1 MGHGLSCKVAV
12 VGGGPAGCFC
22 AYLLQNFCH
31 VTVFEAKSPLATLLP
46 TGGGRCNLA
55 HAEFDFKE
63 LASNYPRGEKFL
75 YSIFSRFSTADT
87 LEFFQ
92 KIGVE
97 TYIQDDL
104 RIFPLTNS
112 AVDVREKFLHSLE
125 NVNFIEKRVDTIV
138 KNNSGFTVFCDKREF
153 CFDKIILAIG
163 GHGGFTLAEDLGHSI
178 ISPKPALCGLR
189 TNEDFVELSGVSFKN
204 VRAEF
209 CGKSAVGDLMFT
221 HTGVTGPL
229 IYYISSIMAR
239 EQFPYNIY
247 INFVENLDL
256 QVELNNN
263 PQKDIKNLLSE
274 FIPKSFAEYILR
286 RCSVPADKKCHL
298 IDGKSRDKIHH
309 FLQAFKVTA
318 VGTRPDGEVVTSGGV
333 DLKEINPKTMESK
346 ITSGLYFCGEVLDID
361 GFCGGFNLQNCWS
374 TAYIVSEGIKLSQ

>member
-55 HAEFDFKE
+55 HADFDFKE

-97 TYIQDDL
+97 TYIQDDM
-104 RIFPLTNS
+104 RIFPLSNS

-125 NVNFIEKRVDTIV
+125 SVNFIEKRVDTIL
-138 KNNSGFTVFCDKREF
+138 KNNSGFTVFCEKREF

-163 GHGGFTLAEDLGHSI
+163 GHGAFTLAEDLGHSI
-178 ISPKPALCGLR
+178 ISPKPALC
-189 TNEDFVELSGVSFKN
+189 LS
-204 VRAEF
+204 
-209 CGKSAVGDLMFT
+209 
-221 HTGVTGPL
+221 L
-229 IYYISSIMAR
+229 IHI
-239 EQFPYNIY
+239 
-247 INFVENLDL
+247 
-256 QVELNNN
+256 
-263 PQKDIKNLLSE
+263 
-274 FIPKSFAEYILR
+274 
-286 RCSVPADKKCHL
+286 
-298 IDGKSRDKIHH
+298 
-309 FLQAFKVTA
+309 
-318 VGTRPDGEVVTSGGV
+318 
-333 DLKEINPKTMESK
+333 
-346 ITSGLYFCGEVLDID
+346 
-361 GFCGGFNLQNCWS
+361 
-374 TAYIVSEGIKLSQ
+374 

>member
-1 MGHGLSCKVAV
+1 MGQGLSCKVAII
-12 VGGGPAGCFC
+12 GGGPAGCFC
-22 AYLLQNFCH
+22 AYLLQNGCD
-31 VTVFEAKSPLATLLP
+31 VTLFEAKSPLATILP

-55 HAEFDFKE
+55 HAKFDFKE

-75 YSIFSRFSTADT
+75 YSVFSRFSTADT

-104 RIFPLTNS
+104 RIFPLSNS
-112 AVDVREKFLHSLE
+112 AVDVREKFLNSIK

-138 KNNSGFTVFCDKREF
+138 KNNSRFTVFCDKQEYY
-153 CFDKIILAIG
+153 FDKIVLAIG
-163 GHGGFTLAEDLGHSI
+163 GHGGFCLAENLGHNI
-178 ISPKPALCGLR
+178 VSPKPSLCGLR
-189 TNEDFVELSGVSFKN
+189 TNEDFVELSGVSFQN
-204 VRAEF
+204 VRADF
-209 CGKSAVGDLMFT
+209 CGQSAGGDLMFT

-239 EQFPYNIY
+239 EQFTYNIY

-274 FIPKSFAEYILR
+274 FVPKSFAEYVLR
-286 RCSVPADKKCHL
+286 HCAVPADKKCHL
-298 IDGKSRDKIHH
+298 IDGKTRDKILLC
-309 FLQAFKVTA
+309 LQSFKITVI
-318 VGTRPDGEVVTSGGV
+318 GTRPDGEVVTSGGV

-346 ITSGLYFCGEVLDID
+346 ITTGLYFCGEVLDID

-374 TAYIVSEGIKLSQ
+374 TAYVASEGLKQSQ